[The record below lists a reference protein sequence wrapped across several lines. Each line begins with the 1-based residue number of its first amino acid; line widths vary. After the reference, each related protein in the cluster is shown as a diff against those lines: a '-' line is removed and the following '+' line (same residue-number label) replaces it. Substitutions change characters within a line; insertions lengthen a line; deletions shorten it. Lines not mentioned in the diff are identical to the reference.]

1 MRPYIFTPGDLI
13 CRKGEV
19 AREMFIIADGV
30 LEVIGKGGIVLKRLE
45 AGDFFG
51 EIGILCI
58 NGGGNKR
65 TADVRAVGYAELFV
79 LSRED
84 VLSALTDHPD
94 AHTII
99 VEHATQR
106 LIESKSREGAEV
118 SSFTNK
124 RNTDAALS
132 DSSEITSTQM
142 RSNSEAAAAV
152 AYHEM
157 AMPGPSR
164 TSGFGGSTPPAPNLQ
179 PSPSTGTPLAQTSI
193 AVGTYTQRSTG
204 DPEQHQTFAA
214 KKDNFMNREK
224 DVMNSIADLNRFLKE
239 AMV

>member
-1 MRPYIFTPGDLI
+1 MHHI
-13 CRKGEV
+13 CR
-19 AREMFIIADGV
+19 
-30 LEVIGKGGIVLKRLE
+30 KGGIVLKRLE

-94 AHTII
+94 AHTFGIVARICNTII

-106 LIESKSREGAEV
+106 LVESKSREGAEV

-124 RNTDAALS
+124 RNMDAALS
-132 DSSEITSTQM
+132 GM
-142 RSNSEAAAAV
+142 
-152 AYHEM
+152 
-157 AMPGPSR
+157 
-164 TSGFGGSTPPAPNLQ
+164 
-179 PSPSTGTPLAQTSI
+179 
-193 AVGTYTQRSTG
+193 
-204 DPEQHQTFAA
+204 
-214 KKDNFMNREK
+214 
-224 DVMNSIADLNRFLKE
+224 
-239 AMV
+239 